1 MRSLRN
7 KQFKTMF
14 AKLPKTAQ
22 AEARKAYKLWREN
35 PAHPSLQ
42 FKPLGEDIW
51 SSENQFAVSCA
62 WSRRRQIL
70 DCLDIDW
77 LIQRLQQRDLIEI

>member
-14 AKLPKTAQ
+14 AKLPKTVQ
-22 AEARKAYKLWREN
+22 TEARKAYKLWREN

-42 FKPLGEDIW
+42 FKPLGENIW
-51 SSENQFAVSCA
+51 SVRIN
-62 WSRRRQIL
+62 
-70 DCLDIDW
+70 
-77 LIQRLQQRDLIEI
+77 LQYPVRWVAKKANL